1 MNKRY
6 FCIILTA
13 ALAWSIIP
21 NWVQAAAAAPKA
33 QPAIGQLAQR
43 GGGMMGR
50 GGGYCGPG
58 MGPGGQYQ
66 AGALKSDPD
75 IFNAYCAGC
84 HAGGGNSVI
93 PNLPLKGS
101 AQLNSFSAFRNFV
114 RNPRIPNGSPGPMPA
129 FSSGQ
134 ISNQQ
139 MRQLYEFV
147 KSRWGR

>member
-1 MNKRY
+1 MHKTS

-21 NWVQAAAAAPKA
+21 IWAQAAAAAAKA
-33 QPAIGQLAQR
+33 PAAIGQLAQM

-58 MGPGGQYQ
+58 MGPGSQYQ
-66 AGALKSDPD
+66 AGSLKSGPD

-101 AQLNSFSAFRNFV
+101 AQLANFNTFRNFV
-114 RNPRIPNGSPGPMPA
+114 RNPRMPNGATGPMPA
-129 FSSGQ
+129 FSTGQ

-139 MRQLYEFV
+139 MRQLYQFL
-147 KSRWGR
+147 KSRWGS